1 MVKIMIPVKENKG
14 RDSIPSDTL
23 GGAPHYYIVDTEG
36 DVSTDRVV
44 DNGSKQFGGTEVP
57 IRFVVRQ
64 DTEVIFTREAC
75 KAALKQMNYANITPY
90 EVGEEKASELL
101 IKYEN
106 NRLNLFTESNSH

>member
-1 MVKIMIPVKENKG
+1 MIPIKENKG

-23 GGAPHYYIVDTEG
+23 GGAPQYYIVDTEG
-36 DVSTDRVV
+36 DVSSDSVV

-57 IRFVVRQ
+57 IKFVVRQ

-75 KAALKQMNYANITPY
+75 KAALKHMSSANITPY
-90 EVGEEKASELL
+90 EVGEEKVSELL

-106 NRLNLFTESNSH
+106 NGLNLFTESSSH